1 MFRIG
6 SALPGR
12 MSACGP
18 DMITSPG
25 LSPSGAMMYRFSPS
39 RVVEQRD
46 AGGAVRIVLDPATFA
61 GIPIFSRRKST
72 SRSMRLTP
80 PPRCRTV
87 MRP

>member
-1 MFRIG
+1 MRAERFG
-6 SALPGR
+6 SY
-12 MSACGP
+12 S
-18 DMITSPG
+18 I
-25 LSPSGAMMYRFSPS
+25 
-39 RVVEQRD
+39 
-46 AGGAVRIVLDPATFA
+46 PATFA